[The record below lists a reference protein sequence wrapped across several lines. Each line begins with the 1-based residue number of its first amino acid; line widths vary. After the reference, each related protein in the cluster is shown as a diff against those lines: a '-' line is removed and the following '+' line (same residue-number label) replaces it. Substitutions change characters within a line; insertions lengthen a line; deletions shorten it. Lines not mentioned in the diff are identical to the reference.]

1 MAELALFVSA
11 FLAATLLPFSSE
23 VAFAAALQSDM
34 SFENALFFASS
45 GNILAIIFNYYLG
58 YFLYETTKT
67 KLFHLRFGKKAF
79 LFGHRY
85 GYYALLFSWLP
96 LIGDP
101 LTLVAGLVR
110 LKFVW
115 FVIIAGSLRI
125 VRYIFLAYLMGFYTL
140 A

>member
-11 FLAATLLPFSSE
+11 FLAATILPFSSE
-23 VAFAAALQSDM
+23 AAFVVALKNDM
-34 SFENALFFASS
+34 PPLNAMIAASS

-58 YFLYETTKT
+58 YFLYEKTKT
-67 KLFHLRFGKKAF
+67 KLLSSKLGKKSYDY
-79 LFGHRY
+79 GHKY
-85 GYYALLFSWLP
+85 GYATLLLSWLP

-115 FVIIAGSLRI
+115 FVLCAGSLRVI
-125 VRYIFLAYLMGFYTL
+125 RYYFLTTIF
-140 A
+140 